1 MRYLCCD
8 DIASWFVCF
17 SAFGAAFF
25 ELALDGFEGEVNG
38 FFEAVGG
45 LGGDDVFEL
54 RGDDLDDGLFVHCGL
69 GFDDFE
75 GYVDIC
81 DCVVAAGETLGFL
94 VDEFDEAVGDV
105 EVDGLN
111 FNFHNLKF

>member
-1 MRYLCCD
+1 MR
-8 DIASWFVCF
+8 ASVFVGLDLLE

-25 ELALDGFEGEVNG
+25 ELAFDGFEGEVDG
-38 FFEAVGG
+38 FFEGVGRF
-45 LGGDDVFEL
+45 GGDYVFEL
-54 RGDDLDDGLFVHCGL
+54 RGYGSDDGFFIHCGFR
-69 GFDDFE
+69 FDDFE

-81 DCVVAAGETLGFL
+81 DCVIAAGKTLCFL